1 MTPEDWMKQR
11 VVIQV
16 CVNIGKTPEET
27 LEMVHTA
34 PTHLRHSDILYTNS
48 IGTTVMEERV

>member
-48 IGTTVMEERV
+48 IGATVMEEKV